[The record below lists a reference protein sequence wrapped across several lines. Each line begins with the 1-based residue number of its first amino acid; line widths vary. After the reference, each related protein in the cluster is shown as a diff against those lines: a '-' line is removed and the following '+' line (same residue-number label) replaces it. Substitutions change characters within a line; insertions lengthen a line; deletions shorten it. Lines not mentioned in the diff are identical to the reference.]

1 MIANKEQMS
10 DEYIAALAVVKTAVA
25 IADKASKA
33 SMVAC
38 DVKIAAIATYDKLHK
53 EACVCLA
60 QAQAALDSFRA
71 AFNTQGCVDPGLSR
85 KRKQAISIKLFCLHG

>member
-1 MIANKEQMS
+1 MKKNLIF
-10 DEYIAALAVVKTAVA
+10 L
-25 IADKASKA
+25 
-33 SMVAC
+33 
-38 DVKIAAIATYDKLHK
+38 

-85 KRKQAISIKLFCLHG
+85 KKKQAISIKLFCLHG